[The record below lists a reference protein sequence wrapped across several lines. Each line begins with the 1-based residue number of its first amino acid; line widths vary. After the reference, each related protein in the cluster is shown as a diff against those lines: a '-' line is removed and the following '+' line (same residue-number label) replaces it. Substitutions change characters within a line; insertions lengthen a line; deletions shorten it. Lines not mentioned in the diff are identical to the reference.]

1 MKRIVVLGSTGS
13 IGTQTLDVVRRHADQ
28 LEIVGLAVNTRAN
41 ELLAQAREFGVR
53 HLAVGDERMAKDP
66 IANDLHAA
74 ICTMSDAVSSVI
86 LGGGRETAE
95 VEESHATLV
104 NSAANAPAAS
114 EPSLG
119 FGADAVVDLT
129 HLPEADI
136 VVNALVGAAGLR
148 ASYETLAAG
157 KVLAL
162 ANKESLVVGGD
173 LIMPLAAQVDAQ
185 RRANGMAPATGPAG
199 ALMPIDSEHGAIYQC
214 LLGES
219 AREVSRL
226 WVTASGGPF
235 RGRTRANLKD
245 ITPAQALAHPTWN
258 MGAKISI
265 DSSTLMN
272 KGLEVIEA
280 HHLFAM
286 DYDRIKVVVQPQSAI
301 HSMVEFSDGS
311 VKAHLGTTDMRIPI
325 QFALSYPERWDA
337 PVAPLDFTQL
347 GSLEFAPADTD
358 TFRCLALARA
368 AGTRGGTLPCAMNAA
383 NEVAVAAF
391 LAERGTYLGIA
402 ACVEAVMDAHDVQS
416 VESLEQLEAVDAWA
430 RAKAEEWIAGRL

>member
-13 IGTQTLDVVRRHADQ
+13 IGTQTVDVVRQHSDE
-28 LEIVGLAVNTRAN
+28 LEIVGLAVNTRVGDML
-41 ELLAQAREFGVR
+41 EQARAHNVR
-53 HLAVGDERMAKDP
+53 NLAVGDERLADQP
-66 IANDLHAA
+66 IA
-74 ICTMSDAVSSVI
+74 SEV
-86 LGGGRETAE
+86 REQAGAQG
-95 VEESHATLV
+95 VW
-104 NSAANAPAAS
+104 
-114 EPSLG
+114 G
-119 FGADAVVDLT
+119 FGMDAVVDLVR
-129 HLPEADI
+129 LPEADV

-148 ASYETLAAG
+148 ASYETLRAG

-185 RRANGMAPATGPAG
+185 RRAAGVAPAVGPAG

-219 AREVSRL
+219 EREVSRL

-235 RGRTRANLKD
+235 RGRKRADLEG
-245 ITPAQALAHPTWN
+245 ITPAQALNHPTWN

-280 HHLFAM
+280 HHLFNM
-286 DYDRIKVVVQPQSAI
+286 PYDKISVVVQPQSAI
-301 HSMVEFSDGS
+301 HSMVEFTDGS

-325 QFALSYPERWDA
+325 QFALSYPQRWEA
-337 PVAPLDFTQL
+337 PVEPLDFTKL

-358 TFRCLALARA
+358 TFRCLELARH
-368 AGTRGGTLPCAMNAA
+368 AGGVGGTLPCVMNAA

-391 LAERGTYLGIA
+391 LAEQGSYLGIA
-402 ACVEAVMDAHDVQS
+402 ECVEAVMDAHEREGVQK
-416 VESLEQLEAVDAWA
+416 VESLEQLQALDAWA
-430 RAKAEEWIAGRL
+430 RETARKSVR

>member
-13 IGTQTLDVVRRHADQ
+13 IGTQTVDVVRQHSDE
-28 LEIVGLAVNTRAN
+28 LEIVGLAVNSRVDDM
-41 ELLAQAREFGVR
+41 LAQARAHNVR
-53 HLAVGDERMAKDP
+53 NLAVGDERLADQ
-66 IANDLHAA
+66 A
-74 ICTMSDAVSSVI
+74 I
-86 LGGGRETAE
+86 
-95 VEESHATLV
+95 
-104 NSAANAPAAS
+104 AS
-114 EPSLG
+114 EVREQAGAQGVWG
-119 FGADAVVDLT
+119 FGMDAVVDLVR
-129 HLPEADI
+129 LPEADV

-148 ASYETLAAG
+148 ASYETLRAG

-185 RRANGMAPATGPAG
+185 RRQAGVAPKVGPAG

-219 AREVSRL
+219 EREVSRL

-235 RGRTRANLKD
+235 RGKKRADLEG
-245 ITPAQALAHPTWN
+245 ITPAQALKHPTWN

-280 HHLFAM
+280 HHLFNM
-286 DYDRIKVVVQPQSAI
+286 PYGKISVVVQPQSAI
-301 HSMVEFSDGS
+301 HSMVEFTDGS

-325 QFALSYPERWDA
+325 QFALSYPARWAA
-337 PVAPLDFTQL
+337 PVEPLDFTKL

-358 TFRCLALARA
+358 TFRCLALARH
-368 AGTRGGTLPCAMNAA
+368 AGTVGGTLPCVMNAA

-391 LAERGTYLGIA
+391 LAEQGSYLGIA
-402 ACVEAVMDAHDVQS
+402 ECVEAVMAAHEREGVQR
-416 VESLEQLEAVDAWA
+416 VESLEQLQELDAWA
-430 RAKAEEWIAGRL
+430 RETARKLVR

>member
-1 MKRIVVLGSTGS
+1 MGKRRIVVLGSTGS
-13 IGTQTLDVVRRHADQ
+13 IGTQTLDVVRRHSDA
-28 LEIVGLAVNTRAN
+28 LEIVGLAVHGRID
-41 ELLAQAREFGVR
+41 ELLAQAREFGVD
-53 HLAVGDERMAKDP
+53 HLAVGDKALADDP
-66 IANDLHAA
+66 RCDEA
-74 ICTMSDAVSSVI
+74 
-86 LGGGRETAE
+86 R
-95 VEESHATLV
+95 TLV
-104 NSAANAPAAS
+104 GELGRARCEVGASS
-114 EPSLG
+114 EPS
-119 FGADAVVDLT
+119 FGVGPGAVAALT
-129 HLPEADI
+129 QLPEADV
-136 VVNALVGAAGLR
+136 VVNALVGAAGLQ

-185 RRANGMAPATGPAG
+185 RRAAGTAPAVGPAG

-214 LLGES
+214 LLGEN
-219 AREVSRL
+219 AREVSKL

-235 RGRTRANLKD
+235 RGKTRDQLLS

-286 DYDRIKVVVQPQSAI
+286 PYDKIEVVVQPQSAI
-301 HSMVEFSDGS
+301 HSMVEFADGS

-325 QFALSYPERWDA
+325 QFALSYPDRWEA
-337 PVAPLDFTQL
+337 PVAPLDFRTL
-347 GSLEFAPADTD
+347 GTLEFAAPDTD
-358 TFRCLALARA
+358 TFRCLALARH
-368 AGTRGGTLPCAMNAA
+368 AGETGGTLPCVMNAA

-391 LAERGTYLGIA
+391 LAEQIGYLDIA
-402 ACVEAVMDAHDVQS
+402 ACVEAAMEAHERAGVQS
-416 VESLEQLEAVDAWA
+416 VESIAQLQEVDAWS
-430 RAKAEEWIAGRL
+430 RATAQSWCCRR

>member
-1 MKRIVVLGSTGS
+1 MRRIVVLGSTGS
-13 IGTQTLDVVRRHADQ
+13 IGTQTVDVVRQHPDE
-28 LEIVGLAVNTRAN
+28 LEIVGLAVNTRVADML
-41 ELLAQAREFGVR
+41 EQARAHNV
-53 HLAVGDERMAKDP
+53 HNLAVGDERLA
-66 IANDLHAA
+66 
-74 ICTMSDAVSSVI
+74 
-86 LGGGRETAE
+86 
-95 VEESHATLV
+95 
-104 NSAANAPAAS
+104 
-114 EPSLG
+114 
-119 FGADAVVDLT
+119 ADAVAADVREQVGSQGIWGFGMDAMVNLVR
-129 HLPEADI
+129 LPEVDV

-185 RRANGMAPATGPAG
+185 RRQAGVAPKVGPAG

-219 AREVSRL
+219 EREVSRL

-235 RGRTRANLKD
+235 RGKKRADLEG
-245 ITPAQALAHPTWN
+245 ITPAQALKHPTWN

-280 HHLFAM
+280 HHLFNM
-286 DYDRIKVVVQPQSAI
+286 PYDKISVVVQPQSAI
-301 HSMVEFSDGS
+301 HSMVEFTDGS

-325 QFALSYPERWDA
+325 QFALSYPARWAA
-337 PVAPLDFTQL
+337 PVEPLDFTKL

-358 TFRCLALARA
+358 TFRCLALARH
-368 AGTRGGTLPCAMNAA
+368 AGTVGGTLPCVMNAA

-391 LAERGTYLGIA
+391 LAEQGSYLGIA
-402 ACVEAVMDAHDVQS
+402 ECVEAVMDAHEREGVQR
-416 VESLEQLEAVDAWA
+416 VESLEQLQELDAWA
-430 RAKAEEWIAGRL
+430 RETARKSVR

>member
-13 IGTQTLDVVRRHADQ
+13 IGTQTVDVVRQHSDE
-28 LEIVGLAVNTRAN
+28 LEIVGLAVNSRVSDM
-41 ELLAQAREFGVR
+41 LMQARAHNVR
-53 HLAVGDERMAKDP
+53 NLAVGDERLADQ
-66 IANDLHAA
+66 
-74 ICTMSDAVSSVI
+74 VI
-86 LGGGRETAE
+86 
-95 VEESHATLV
+95 
-104 NSAANAPAAS
+104 AS
-114 EPSLG
+114 EVREQAGAQGVWG
-119 FGADAVVDLT
+119 FGMDAVVDLVR
-129 HLPEADI
+129 LPEADV

-148 ASYETLAAG
+148 ASYETLRAG

-185 RRANGMAPATGPAG
+185 RRAAGMAPAVGPAG

-219 AREVSRL
+219 EREVSRL

-235 RGRTRANLKD
+235 RGRKRSDLEG
-245 ITPAQALAHPTWN
+245 ITPAQALNHPTWS

-280 HHLFAM
+280 HHLFNM
-286 DYDRIKVVVQPQSAI
+286 PYDKISVVVQPQSAI
-301 HSMVEFSDGS
+301 HSMVEFTDGS

-325 QFALSYPERWDA
+325 QFALSYPQRWEA
-337 PVAPLDFTQL
+337 PVEPLDFTKL

-358 TFRCLALARA
+358 TFRCLELARH
-368 AGTRGGTLPCAMNAA
+368 AGGVGGTLPCVMNAA

-391 LAERGTYLGIA
+391 LAEQGSYLGIA
-402 ACVEAVMDAHDVQS
+402 ECVEAVMDAHEREGVQK
-416 VESLEQLEAVDAWA
+416 VESLEQLQALDAWA
-430 RAKAEEWIAGRL
+430 RETARKSVR